1 MDAPTAKFLF
11 LSDQKNIDVLKPSF
25 MRNSGGIVRFVLD
38 NKIHEVDFEKSH
50 LSPTTTVLTY
60 LRGLEGYKGVKEGCS
75 EGDCGA
81 CTVVLAELNNRGG
94 LEYKSVDSCL
104 VFLPMIHGKQLITI
118 ENLAVTTP
126 EQTQLHPVQT
136 AMISHH
142 GSQCGYCTPGIV
154 MSMFSLYKSHQQ
166 PSRETVTDAL
176 TGNLCRCTG
185 YRSIIDAALDVC
197 HHPADDHFSAEQEH
211 VLTLL
216 GEIASE
222 KTTLDL
228 QGHGQRYLKPFTLE
242 EALLVRSRHPDATII
257 GGSTDTALLQ
267 TKKNIMLTQILDLS
281 AVDAMKF
288 IVEDHR
294 RVSFG
299 AGTSLQE
306 LLEYAENRLPYLRDI
321 VTVFGSL
328 QIRNMATLGGNVGT
342 ASPIGDLLPL
352 LLVLEAKVRLMKTDF
367 QRDVPLHEF
376 ITGYRKTAL
385 APDELITLVWFD
397 KPGDKEL
404 IKTYK
409 ISKRKDLDIS
419 SVSAAMRLTIST
431 DGIISSARLAFGGVA
446 ATPKRA
452 TRTENYLVGKRWNR
466 VTAMAAAVLLPEEF
480 TPISDARA
488 DAPARSIM
496 MKNLLIKFWTETDGN
511 PQTLN
516 VTDYEK

>member
-1 MDAPTAKFLF
+1 VK
-11 LSDQKNIDVLKPSF
+11 KNIDIFKSSL
-25 MRNSGGIVRFVLD
+25 MRNSRGIVRFVLD
-38 NKIHEVDFEKSH
+38 NKIHEVDFEKSQ

-60 LRGLEGYKGVKEGCS
+60 LRGLEGHKGVKEGCS

-94 LEYKSVDSCL
+94 IEYKSVDSCL

-118 ENLAVTTP
+118 ENLSFTTP
-126 EQTQLHPVQT
+126 IQTQLHPVQT

-154 MSMFSLYKSHQQ
+154 MSLFALYKNHPQ
-166 PSRETVTDAL
+166 PSHETVTDAL

-197 HHPADDHFSAEQEH
+197 HHPSDDHFSTAQEH
-211 VLTLL
+211 VLALL
-216 GEIASE
+216 GKIASE
-222 KTTLDL
+222 KTSLDL
-228 QGHGQRYLKPFTLE
+228 QGQQQRYLKPFTLQ
-242 EALLVRSRHPDATII
+242 EALLLRSQNPDATII

-267 TKKNIMLTQILDLS
+267 TKKNVLLAKILDLS
-281 AVDAMKF
+281 AVDALKF

-299 AGTSLQE
+299 SGTSLQE
-306 LLEYAENRLPYLRDI
+306 LLEYAGDRLPYLRDMI
-321 VTVFGSL
+321 AVFGSL

-397 KPGDKEL
+397 KPGDQEL
-404 IKTYK
+404 LKTYK

-419 SVSAAMRLTIST
+419 SVSAAMRFSVSTGGTIT
-431 DGIISSARLAFGGVA
+431 SARLAFGGVA

-452 TRTENYLVGKRWNR
+452 TRTENYLVGKSWNR
-466 VTAMAAAVLLPEEF
+466 VTAMDAASLLPEEF

-488 DAPARSIM
+488 DAAARRIM

-511 PQTLN
+511 QQMLKA
-516 VTDYEK
+516 TDYAK